1 MSGIRN
7 LVLQEHMTEINQKI
21 DTILSSLREL
31 HAKVDAMSGTRPADA
46 APGVIITPSN
56 KGLTLPEL
64 ARRAKLANGQQRV
77 AAIVGY
83 FEKIQGK
90 DGVGVTDLQQGW
102 KGGKFP
108 GSYAP
113 VYLSRAIKDGL
124 VRQKEKGLHDLS
136 QTGEDF
142 FAGLFETTN

>member
-1 MSGIRN
+1 MY
-7 LVLQEHMTEINQKI
+7 EINQKM
-21 DTILSSLREL
+21 DTILSSLQEL
-31 HAKVDAMSGTRPADA
+31 HAKIDAMSGTRPMAA
-46 APGVIITPSN
+46 APSVIITPSN

-64 ARRAKLANGQQRV
+64 ARRAKLSNGQQRV

-83 FEKIQGK
+83 FEKLKGK
-90 DGVGVTDLQQGW
+90 DEVTVTDLQQGW
-102 KGGKFP
+102 KDGKFP

-124 VRQKEKGLHDLS
+124 VRQKAKGSHDLS

-142 FAGLFETTN
+142 FTGLFETSN